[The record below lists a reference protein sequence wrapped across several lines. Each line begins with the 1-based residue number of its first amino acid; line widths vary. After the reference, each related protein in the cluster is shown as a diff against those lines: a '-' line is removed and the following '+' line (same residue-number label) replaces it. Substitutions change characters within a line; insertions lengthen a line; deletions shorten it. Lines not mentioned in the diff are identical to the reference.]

1 MSSTSLQPIHYEDDN
16 SAIVDGDDAFLGFIE
31 HARSVLSSPPPPSEE
46 EDQGTNGGDEV
57 ARGPCWSWIVSRVL
71 KTCVAYSSGV
81 TSAILLSDLFQA
93 WNEQNKSMTSKRRSD
108 HLIPSRNRHRRARLP
123 NTVTMDSIHEK
134 SFLSTNSVLE
144 AVVLDVFLLP
154 GTDIYMVNLGDL
166 WSSNTIEIYLH
177 RRYYNLVDLDHG
189 ILKKGREIFLTGCCL
204 RTAAEGPGHT
214 RLLPT
219 EYMVVLLDEDQDD
232 DAMLLGAQFCSDSFS
247 SISLDAVQ
255 NGASYSFYARIE
267 SIGPLEVQEKFG
279 SLQRKQIT
287 LIDNDGFKLKFL
299 LWGEQVLLTN
309 FFSIGSMLA
318 LDRPYI
324 ANAVDCS
331 IETSEEICLEYGS
344 ATQLYMVPFVQH
356 KEQVMLASTQSR
368 YQGSLLASSLDQTQ
382 SCKPSQ
388 VSLPC
393 DSQGSIN
400 FSNYPFRIF
409 VADLH
414 NKMTGISLYG
424 VVTNIYRERHT
435 NDTAFSLTIEDT
447 TGAIAVKL
455 HFIRSWSF
463 GRLGS
468 GHTIFISGLT
478 CSMTKTNR
486 LKVEWFEKNDG
497 ASLVNL
503 SCLPAILNSSCL
515 HQLSHLSGLSN
526 KTNMTCICSVRLDQ
540 VEHHH
545 VTARFT
551 HAICGNFVGEG
562 SDGSVLCDFCRC
574 TCHSETVRSFHLKVT
589 IAADESAKLMAW
601 CSCQTAAEI
610 LQISPDEFYAL
621 PEDEQAMYLYTLEN
635 ERYMVAIV
643 NCKKGVDEL
652 GSSLDQANDFI
663 TWEIARAMKCE

>member
-1 MSSTSLQPIHYEDDN
+1 MLLYNPLRGEGPVLALVDVAVWVHCEEGTHALPLWVDHGEGSRGSWRACDYEEILISLQQSTVSHGSLLSNLVQVASEPPM
-16 SAIVDGDDAFLGFIE
+16 
-31 HARSVLSSPPPPSEE
+31 SVS
-46 EDQGTNGGDEV
+46 
-57 ARGPCWSWIVSRVL
+57 VSL
-71 KTCVAYSSGV
+71 KSGGV
-81 TSAILLSDLFQA
+81 TSAILLSDLFQG
-93 WNEQNKSMTSKRRSD
+93 
-108 HLIPSRNRHRRARLP
+108 RLP

-154 GTDIYMVNLGDL
+154 GTDIYMLNLGDL

-189 ILKKGREIFLTGCCL
+189 ILKQGREIFLTGCCL

-219 EYMVVLLDEDQDD
+219 DYMVVLLDEDQDD

-247 SISLDAVQ
+247 SVSLDAIQSLFEWV
-255 NGASYSFYARIE
+255 RVIE

-299 LWGEQVLLTN
+299 LWGEQVLLAN
-309 FFSIGSMLA
+309 FFSIGSMVA

-344 ATQLYMVPFVQH
+344 ATQLYMVPFLQH

-368 YQGSLLASSLDQTQ
+368 YQGSLLATSLDQTQ

-424 VVTNIYRERHT
+424 VVTKIYRERHT
-435 NDTAFSLTIEDT
+435 NDTVFSLTIEDT
-447 TGAIAVKL
+447 TGAIVVKL

-486 LKVEWFEKNDG
+486 LKVEWFEKIDG

-515 HQLSHLSGLSN
+515 HQLSHLSELSN

-551 HAICGNFVGEG
+551 HATCGNFVGEG

-574 TCHSETVRSFHLKVT
+574 TCHSETVHSFHLKVT
-589 IAADESAKLMAW
+589 IADESTKLTAW
-601 CSCQTAAEI
+601 CSCQTATEI

-643 NCKKGVDEL
+643 HCKVGVDEL
-652 GSSLDQANDFI
+652 GSSLDQGNDLF
-663 TWEIARAMKCE
+663 TREIARAMKCD